1 MSPNIPLPTN
11 SSDQTN
17 PLPLTLPSQREI
29 MYHGTSMQGADCILR
44 HGFQTSQGGLLGA
57 GVYLT
62 TDKSKA
68 ALYGPR
74 VLTCSVDIGK
84 KCCIARKSHPKRR
97 LWPASCDTK
106 WIPAEAAC
114 KWTSQKGDVHCVQDK
129 NRISIIDVQD
139 VRCCPC
145 SIADCRQCFPNLA
158 QQKAQRRHLC
168 KTGKVTDQSCIVCE
182 APSLMT
188 ELMAEINGSC
198 QIAVEAN
205 NCSTGWESED
215 AERQSDGSS
224 TASGSVT
231 SDGEECHLSP
241 GKAAS
246 TASGTSGDESNISL
260 IKAVNDDGG
269 SCVTALIGW
278 VLLHFGMKVV
288 DWEPCQ

>member
-1 MSPNIPLPTN
+1 MSPNIQLPTN
-11 SSDQTN
+11 SSNRTN
-17 PLPLTLPSQREI
+17 PLPLTLASQRET

-74 VLTCSVDIGK
+74 VLTCSVDVGN
-84 KCCIARKSHPKRR
+84 KCRIARRNHPKRF
-97 LWPASCDTK
+97 LWPASCNTK

-114 KWTSQKGDVHCVQDK
+114 KFGTSQKGDVHCVQEK

-145 SIADCRQCFPNLA
+145 SIADCRQCFPDLA
-158 QQKAQRRHLC
+158 QQKAQRRHLSQ
-168 KTGKVTDQSCIVCE
+168 TGNFTDQSCIVCH
-182 APSLMT
+182 APSLMM

-198 QIAVEAN
+198 QLTVEAN
-205 NCSTGWESED
+205 SCSAGWASED
-215 AERQSDGSS
+215 VEGQMDGSS

-231 SDGEECHLSP
+231 SDGEECYLSV
-241 GKAAS
+241 GKASS
-246 TASGTSGDESNISL
+246 TASRTSDDESNISL
-260 IKAVNDDGG
+260 IKAVDDDGI
-269 SCVTALIGW
+269 SCITAVIGW
-278 VLLHFGMKVV
+278 VLQQLTYTSA
-288 DWEPCQ
+288 

>member
-1 MSPNIPLPTN
+1 
-11 SSDQTN
+11 
-17 PLPLTLPSQREI
+17 
-29 MYHGTSMQGADCILR
+29 MYHGTSVQGADSILR
-44 HGFQTSQGGLLGA
+44 HGFKTSQGGLLGA

-74 VLTCSVDIGK
+74 VLTCSVDVGEKCRIATK
-84 KCCIARKSHPKRR
+84 KHPKRL

-145 SIADCRQCFPNLA
+145 SIADCRQCFPDHA
-158 QQKAQRRHLC
+158 QQKAQRTRS
-168 KTGKVTDQSCIVCE
+168 TGKVTDQSCIVWD

-198 QIAVEAN
+198 QTAVEAN
-205 NCSTGWESED
+205 NCSTGWASED
-215 AERQSDGSS
+215 LEAQLDGSS
-224 TASGSVT
+224 TASVT
-231 SDGEECHLSP
+231 SDGE
-241 GKAAS
+241 
-246 TASGTSGDESNISL
+246 
-260 IKAVNDDGG
+260 
-269 SCVTALIGW
+269 
-278 VLLHFGMKVV
+278 
-288 DWEPCQ
+288 